1 MNYEQ
6 KQREPFASLVVY
18 KLTTWSVIIPLLRT
32 YFRCKIYGLEKVP
45 KTGPLIVVGNH
56 GSYFDPP
63 ILSTCIQ
70 RPVAFMAKEE
80 LFQVPILKQTIQLYG
95 AYPVKRESADRSAI
109 RSATNALKNGWAVGL
124 FLEGTRTPDS
134 RIYNPKLG
142 AASISA
148 RTQVPIL
155 PVSLWGTEKILVK
168 GSSFPKSVPLTIRV
182 GDPLEP
188 PNSSKKQA
196 LQEVTEKCTSIINN
210 MHDLG
215 R

>member
-1 MNYEQ
+1 MNNEQ

-18 KLTTWSVIIPLLRT
+18 QLTIWSIIIPLLRT

-45 KTGPLIVVGNH
+45 KSGPLIVVGNH

-63 ILSTCIQ
+63 ILATCIK

-124 FLEGTRTPDS
+124 FLEGTRTSDS

-142 AASISA
+142 AASIAA
-148 RTQVPIL
+148 RTQVRIL

-182 GDPLEP
+182 GDPIEP
-188 PNSSKKQA
+188 PNSGKKQS
-196 LQEVTEKCTSIINN
+196 LQEVTEKCTSIIND